1 MSDTVM
7 SEVREKYV
15 QKFADMLKPLQSRL
29 SELEQNLDSIKDDHP
44 GKQKARLD
52 VLSEINKTK
61 EDIENTEKNL
71 EYSKTIP
78 INRSNKVPAN
88 IPDHNI
94 WNDCWYDEERKAFVT
109 FNKYFEESTNA
120 RIRDIQIQYDKQMGS
135 TSGIIIP
142 ENKIQFR
149 FSYPA
154 MLQKDSKQR
163 DTWFLLPTITD
174 NMLTKDM
181 VKARAKPESDQNAI
195 LYETESEQ
203 WITVGTD
210 GFSLSERENEICD
223 ELGIFPSV
231 PIEELKSIY
240 GRN

>member
-1 MSDTVM
+1 MSNREM
-7 SEVREKYV
+7 FEVREKYV
-15 QKFADMLKPLQSRL
+15 QRFADMLKPLQSRL
-29 SELEQNLDSIKDDHP
+29 SELEQNLDSIRDDHP
-44 GKQKARLD
+44 GKQKARLEIIT
-52 VLSEINKTK
+52 EINKTK
-61 EDIENTEKNL
+61 EDIENTEKSL
-71 EYSKTIP
+71 VYSKIIP
-78 INRSNKVPAN
+78 IIRYEKVPAN

-94 WNDCWYDEERKAFVT
+94 WNDCWYDEKRKAFVT

-120 RIRDIQIQYDKQMGS
+120 RTRDIQIQYDKQMDS
-135 TSGIIIP
+135 NSGIIIP
-142 ENKIQFR
+142 ENRIQFR

-181 VKARAKPESDQNAI
+181 VRARAKPESDQNAI

-210 GFSLSERENEICD
+210 GFRLSKRENEICD

>member
-1 MSDTVM
+1 MF
-7 SEVREKYV
+7 EVREKYV
-15 QKFADMLKPLQSRL
+15 QRFVDMLESLQSRL
-29 SELEQNLDSIKDDHP
+29 AELEQNLDSIRDDHP
-44 GKQKARLD
+44 SKQKTRLE
-52 VLSEINKTK
+52 VLTEINKTK
-61 EDIENTEKNL
+61 EDIENTGKNL

-78 INRSNKVPAN
+78 IIRYEKIPTN

-120 RIRDIQIQYDKQMGS
+120 RTRDIQIQYDKQMNS
-135 TSGIIIP
+135 NSGIVIP
-142 ENKIQFR
+142 ENRIQFR

-181 VKARAKPESDQNAI
+181 VKARAKPESDQGAI